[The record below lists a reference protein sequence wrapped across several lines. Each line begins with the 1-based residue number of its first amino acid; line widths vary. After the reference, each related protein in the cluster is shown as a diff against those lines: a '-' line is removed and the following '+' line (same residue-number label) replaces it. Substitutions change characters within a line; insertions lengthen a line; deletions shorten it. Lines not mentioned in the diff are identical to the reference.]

1 MFSKRKVYLI
11 LSAALGFFLASNVN
25 LLNVGKQQPAIAQT
39 LPCDTVTTVSP
50 AFTAKTVVETNV
62 RSGRSIS
69 SDLVKKLPA
78 NQTFYFDAWGYG
90 DEVMDTGYNPPRP
103 DRRWYKLQGENGWV
117 ASAVLIGN
125 APNSSPTC
133 SGGSSGSGQINLP
146 FGKGQTWYAC
156 QGYQGPISHKNTFS
170 LDLTVAR
177 QDVGRTGCWAVDGNV
192 NKSAGK
198 SVLAPAAGTVAYV
211 GADLVCLTL
220 DSNRS
225 LLIGHLNRTVANGA
239 RVSQDTQLGTVSTAS
254 KANGGYAH
262 IHIEARNGAG
272 CPLPVPQRSVPFTN
286 AKNFQFIGVGDL
298 PDLPGSSDHQG
309 KALTRS

>member
-1 MFSKRKVYLI
+1 MISKRTVSLI
-11 LSAALGFFLASNVN
+11 VASILGFFPALGMN
-25 LLNVGKQQPAIAQT
+25 LLNVDKQQTAIAQT
-39 LPCDTVTTVSP
+39 LPCDAVTTVS
-50 AFTAKTVVETNV
+50 FTAKTTSSGANV
-62 RSGRSIS
+62 RSGRSLSASI
-69 SDLVKKLPA
+69 LKRLPA
-78 NQTFYFDAWGYG
+78 NQTFRFDVWGYG
-90 DEVMDTGYNPPRP
+90 DEVMDTGYSPPRP
-103 DRRWYKLQGENGWV
+103 DRRWYKLQGENGWI
-117 ASAVLIGN
+117 ASAVLIGD

-133 SGGSSGSGQINLP
+133 SSGGGQINLP
-146 FGKGQTWYAC
+146 FGKDQTWYVC

-177 QDVGRTGCWAVDGNV
+177 EDIGGTGCSAANGNV
-192 NKSAGK
+192 NKSAGR
-198 SVLAPAAGTVAYV
+198 SVLAPTAGTVAYV

-254 KANGGYAH
+254 KVNGGYAH

-286 AKNFQFIGVGDL
+286 ANNFQFIGVGDL
-298 PDLPGSSDHQG
+298 PDLPGSTDHQG
-309 KALTRS
+309 KALTRP